1 MISVKGLV
9 TAAAMTATLV
19 TSTPVFSDSITLP
32 ANSPLKDR
40 QVSEEEL
47 AGILAAAQ
55 TQLIRLTDE
64 ATKAYRGQL
73 TDARPNMPSAWM
85 LMKDGTTVKRLS
97 LGEQGAEVP
106 ASARIYMYRAAI
118 KAIAQGGEINAAAIL
133 YTGRVS
139 PDSEVEALVIEHE
152 HRLGVSANKVIG
164 FTVEGEDLRWAE
176 PVSQSKP
183 FEWFYD
189 QESKK
194 G

>member
-1 MISVKGLV
+1 MIPVRPLV
-9 TAAAMTATLV
+9 SATAITATLLA
-19 TSTPVFSDSITLP
+19 SSIALSESITLP
-32 ANSPLKDR
+32 ANSPLKDG
-40 QVSEEEL
+40 QVTEEEM
-47 AGILAAAQ
+47 ASILSAAQ
-55 TQLIRLTDE
+55 TQLVRLTDE

-85 LMKDGTTVKRLS
+85 LMKDGTTVKRIS

-139 PDSEVEALVIEHE
+139 EGSEVEALVIEHE

-164 FTVEGEDLRWAE
+164 FTVDGNELRWSE

-189 QESKK
+189 GDSRK